1 MRQPAPQRGSRSAL
15 PGALDQDGRDPL
27 KVFLRSDAEIAQ
39 EVRQDVLVRA
49 MWVNPDTV
57 TVEVRDGVVTL
68 TGQLERR
75 SLVPITVSLVHGVDG
90 VVDVVDRL
98 TFEVDD
104 GPIMVPSDLA
114 DESRPQ
120 ESLPAPRPAAS
131 AESRCRRG
139 PSCCPTPRWRAW
151 NG

>member
-68 TGQLERR
+68 TGQLERW
-75 SLVPITVSLVHGVDG
+75 SLIPI
-90 VVDVVDRL
+90 RL
-98 TFEVDD
+98 TCEVDD